1 MRQKPEAVCTTAM
14 IIINIAVFLILSVF
28 GNTEDAVFMLRHGA
42 MYEPILVQ
50 DHEFYRIFTSMFMH
64 FGISHLLNN
73 MVLLGALG
81 WNLELE
87 AGKIRFVISDL
98 ISGIGGNM
106 LSVYHGLSTETYAV
120 SAGASGAVFGLM
132 GALLYVVIANK
143 GRLGRLS
150 GKGLLFMVA
159 LSLYF
164 GLTSSGVDNWAH
176 IGGLISG
183 FIMAVILYRRP
194 KPYSPYFR
202 PEV

>member
-1 MRQKPEAVCTTAM
+1 MRQKPEAVCTAAM

-42 MYEPILVQ
+42 MYEPMIVQ

-87 AGKIRFVISDL
+87 AGKIRFVIIYL

-106 LSVYHGLSTETYAV
+106 LSLYHGLPTETFAV
-120 SAGASGAVFGLM
+120 SAGASGGVSGRM
-132 GALLYVVIANK
+132 GAYL
-143 GRLGRLS
+143 
-150 GKGLLFMVA
+150 
-159 LSLYF
+159 
-164 GLTSSGVDNWAH
+164 
-176 IGGLISG
+176 
-183 FIMAVILYRRP
+183 
-194 KPYSPYFR
+194 
-202 PEV
+202 

>member
-42 MYEPILVQ
+42 MYEPMIVQ

-73 MVLLGALG
+73 IVLLGALG

-87 AGKIRFVISDL
+87 AGKIRFVIIYL

-106 LSVYHGLSTETYAV
+106 LSLYHGLSTETYAV

-132 GALLYVVIANK
+132 
-143 GRLGRLS
+143 
-150 GKGLLFMVA
+150 
-159 LSLYF
+159 
-164 GLTSSGVDNWAH
+164 
-176 IGGLISG
+176 
-183 FIMAVILYRRP
+183 
-194 KPYSPYFR
+194 
-202 PEV
+202 

>member
-42 MYEPILVQ
+42 MYEPMIVQ

-87 AGKIRFVISDL
+87 AGKIRFVIIYL

-106 LSVYHGLSTETYAV
+106 LSLYHGLSTETYAV

-150 GKGLLFMVA
+150 GKGLL
-159 LSLYF
+159 
-164 GLTSSGVDNWAH
+164 
-176 IGGLISG
+176 ISG

-194 KPYSPYFR
+194 KPYSTYFR
-202 PEV
+202 PEA

>member
-42 MYEPILVQ
+42 MYEPMIVQ

-87 AGKIRFVISDL
+87 AGKIRFVIIYL

-106 LSVYHGLSTETYAV
+106 LSLYHGLSTETYAV
-120 SAGASGAVFGLM
+120 SA
-132 GALLYVVIANK
+132 LLQQTVRCNLK
-143 GRLGRLS
+143 HS
-150 GKGLLFMVA
+150 GKFYQYLVGRK
-159 LSLYF
+159 
-164 GLTSSGVDNWAH
+164 TH
-176 IGGLISG
+176 II
-183 FIMAVILYRRP
+183 FIKGNR
-194 KPYSPYFR
+194 
-202 PEV
+202 